1 MKDPVDDRREH
12 FRINLA
18 TDEYD
23 YPCRIRYGEHEYK
36 ARLLDVSTGGARL
49 LVYGGGADLGGPGR
63 GMYLH
68 ATVNEPGHLQN
79 IPYHTRWYRGNEM
92 GVEFEP
98 PLNMDREELRR
109 SMDNCR

>member
-1 MKDPVDDRREH
+1 MKDPIDDRREH

-18 TDEYD
+18 AEEYD
-23 YPCRIRYGEHEYK
+23 YPCRIRYGEHEYR

-49 LVYGGGADLGGPGR
+49 LVYGGGADLGGAGR

-68 ATVNEPGHLQN
+68 ATMNEPGHLQN

-98 PLNMDREELRR
+98 PLNADREELRR
-109 SMDNCR
+109 SMVNCR